1 MSEVTVREFADVVGI
16 PLERLLSQLGDAGL
30 SAKQADDNINDEEKR
45 QLLGHLRQIHG
56 KDTTLDN
63 ATDESNKITLKRKS
77 HSEIKVPNSQ
87 GGKTKTVSVEVRK
100 KRTYVKPGDLK
111 PKLKSELGSAPL
123 PTSNSPLTA
132 PSSLTGGLGAS
143 GISGLSASSPLGGS
157 GAMPSS
163 MGGGSLLGRSMPT
176 PSLDN
181 IEDQTDDDEEI
192 RRQKMAESIA
202 AKAAEKA
209 KQEEELRA
217 GDDAD
222 KKAKRGAEHLA
233 EIEANVKREQEE
245 RLKRDEVEK
254 LKRQEQQRRK
264 EAEVEARNKRPKP
277 AKDAK
282 KDAENR
288 PKTEVKVIKEQP
300 KPPEPPKEK
309 TANRARPDNRRKPTT
324 AGAADARK
332 DSNGN
337 RSTASRPSTTTGTR
351 PPRPAGASDAKP
363 TGTAQN
369 KPAGG
374 FSSDDKSKL
383 PAKKKRGGI
392 VAKQQPRKEGKVAK
406 DDKSSKYA
414 KQELRSGGETLH
426 KRNRKKAGRKGR
438 SDLQPAQHG
447 FIKPTTPIIYEVN
460 VPETITVGDLAQKM
474 SVKAAEVIKTMMTLG
489 SMATINQMIDQETAA
504 IIVEEMGHK
513 PVLMKE
519 NALEE
524 DLLKGIDIGEAV
536 HRAPVVTIMGHVDH
550 GKTSLLDYIRKT
562 RVAAGEAGGI
572 TQHIGAYHVETE
584 NGMVTFLDTPGH
596 AAFTQMRARGA
607 KVTDIVV
614 LVVAADDGVMPQTI
628 EAIQHAKAAGV
639 PIVVAIN
646 KIDKEDADPERV
658 KQELVAH
665 SVISEEWGGE
675 NMFAHVSAKSG
686 EGIDALLDTLLLQ
699 AEILELKTVAEGPG
713 QGVVVESR
721 LDKGRGVV
729 ATVLVQSGLLKKGDI
744 LLAGQEYGRVR
755 AILNEVGQLIDEAG
769 PSIPVE
775 VLGLSGTPGAGDEA
789 IVVPD
794 ERKAREIALFR
805 QGKFREVKLARQKAA
820 KLEDMFSQM
829 QAGSVTSLNIVLKA
843 DVHGSAEALQE
854 SLSKLSNEEVKV
866 NIIASGVGSINE
878 SDANLA
884 VASNAVI
891 IGFNVRADNSAKR
904 LIGEEGIDL
913 HYYSVIY
920 EAIDEVKSAIS
931 GMLAPEIREQIV
943 GIAQVRDVFRSPKI
957 GAIAGCM
964 VTEGQVK
971 RNNPIRVLRDHVVI
985 YEGELESLR
994 RFKDDVNEVKAGMEC
1009 GIGVKNYNDVQVG
1022 DQIEVFERVEV
1033 ARTLA

>member
-1 MSEVTVREFADVVGI
+1 MNEVTVKEFADVVGI

-30 SAKQADDNINDEEKR
+30 DAKQPEDSIDEKEKR

-56 KDTTLDN
+56 KDTTTEN
-63 ATDESNKITLKRKS
+63 ATNESNKITLKRKS
-77 HSEIKVPNSQ
+77 HTEIKVPNAQ
-87 GGKTKTVSVEVRK
+87 GGKAKTVTVEVRK
-100 KRTYVKPGDLK
+100 KRTFVKPGNNAA
-111 PKLKSELGSAPL
+111 KLKNDLGSLNTA
-123 PTSNSPLTA
+123 SNSLSATPPSALSGAPSTLTTGGLGG
-132 PSSLTGGLGAS
+132 SSLTGLTSPTALSS
-143 GISGLSASSPLGGS
+143 GSGLLSRSIPPPALDGGEEK
-157 GAMPSS
+157 
-163 MGGGSLLGRSMPT
+163 
-176 PSLDN
+176 
-181 IEDQTDDDEEI
+181 IEDDEDT
-192 RRQKMAESIA
+192 RRQKMAEAIA

-209 KQEEELRA
+209 KKEEEKRA
-217 GDDAD
+217 EAEAD
-222 KKAKRGAEHLA
+222 EKAKREAEHLA
-233 EIEANVKREQEE
+233 EIEANVKRDQEE
-245 RLKRDEVEK
+245 RMKRDEAEK
-254 LKRQEQQRRK
+254 AKRQEQQRRK
-264 EAEVEARNKRPKP
+264 EAETRNKRPKP
-277 AKDAK
+277 VKDAK
-282 KDAENR
+282 VENR
-288 PKTEVKVIKEQP
+288 PKTEVKIVKEKPKSEQP
-300 KPPEPPKEK
+300 KEK
-309 TANRARPDNRRKPTT
+309 SNNKPRSDNRRKPNTDVASTKRREGGNRENSNTSNRPSRPPAARSGTATADTT
-324 AGAADARK
+324 ATTPAA
-332 DSNGN
+332 
-337 RSTASRPSTTTGTR
+337 
-351 PPRPAGASDAKP
+351 
-363 TGTAQN
+363 N
-369 KPAGG
+369 KPANN
-374 FSSDDKSKL
+374 FTDDAKKSV
-383 PAKKKRGGI
+383 KKKRGSA
-392 VAKQQPRKEGKVAK
+392 VVNKQQPRKEGKAGK

-414 KQELRSGGETLH
+414 KQVLHSGGETLH
-426 KRNRKKAGRKGR
+426 KRHRKKGGRKGGR
-438 SDLQPAQHG
+438 PEVQPTQHG
-447 FIKPTTPIIYEVN
+447 FIKPTAPIVYEVQ
-460 VPETITVGDLAQKM
+460 VPETVSVGDLAQKM

-489 SMATINQMIDQETAA
+489 SMATINQVIDQETAA

-513 PVLMKE
+513 PILMKE

-524 DLLKGIDIGEAV
+524 DLLQGIKFGEEV
-536 HRAPVVTIMGHVDH
+536 PRAPVVTIMGHVDH

-572 TQHIGAYHVETE
+572 TQHIGAYHVETD

-596 AAFTQMRARGA
+596 GAFTQMRARGA

-646 KIDKEDADPERV
+646 KIDKEEADPDRV
-658 KQELVAH
+658 KQELVTH
-665 SVISEEWGGE
+665 EVIPEEWGGE

-699 AEILELKTVAEGPG
+699 AEVLELKTVAEGPG

-729 ATVLVQSGLLKKGDI
+729 ATILVQSGTLKKGDI

-755 AILNEVGQLIDEAG
+755 AMLNELGQSIAEAG

-775 VLGLSGTPGAGDEA
+775 VLGLSGTPGAGDES

-820 KLEDMFSQM
+820 KLENMFSQM
-829 QAGSVTSLNIVLKA
+829 QPGEVNSLNIVLKA
-843 DVHGSAEALQE
+843 DVHGSSEALHDA
-854 SLSKLSNEEVKV
+854 LTKLSNDEVKV

-884 VASNAVI
+884 VASNAII
-891 IGFNVRADNSAKR
+891 IGFNVRADSSAKR
-904 LIGEEGIDL
+904 LIAEENIDL

-920 EAIDEVKSAIS
+920 EAIDEVKAAIG

-943 GIAQVRDVFRSPKI
+943 GIAEVRDVFRSPKI
-957 GAIAGCM
+957 GAVAGCM

-971 RNNPIRVLRDHVVI
+971 RNNPIRVLREHIVI

-1022 DQIEVFERVEV
+1022 DHIEVYERIEV
-1033 ARTLA
+1033 ARTLS